1 MMRYVKG
8 LAAGLAVA
16 AVAGLT
22 APAQAELCYGVRA
35 DTVDGP
41 DMCIATE
48 GLPMDT
54 LAWCM
59 NNAGACLPTW
69 MVFWD

>member
-1 MMRYVKG
+1 MKTLRIAASVAG
-8 LAAGLAVA
+8 LAALTAW
-16 AVAGLT
+16 T

-48 GLPMDT
+48 GLPADT
-54 LAWCM
+54 LAWCI
-59 NNAGACLPTW
+59 NHPGACLPTW
-69 MVFWD
+69 MVF